1 MSKPDPKA
9 TPQDD
14 AKQDASTVAT
24 PPNKPAAAPTAP
36 THDEVAS
43 HTPPETLGNVVA
55 MKQGDTVCVVTHDT
69 VANNNGVRVKFPD
82 EDAMDYTVSDVT
94 AEHFI
99 LTLDRPLTKDIK
111 FSWEYIPVGDIP
123 LR

>member
-14 AKQDASTVAT
+14 AKPDAPTVAT

-36 THDEVAS
+36 TRDEAAS

-55 MKQGDTVCVVTHDT
+55 MKAGDLTITVTHDT
-69 VANNNGVRVKFPD
+69 VANNNGVRVNFPD

-99 LTLDRPLTKDIK
+99 LTLDRPLTKDTK
-111 FSWEYIPVGDIP
+111 FSWDYIPVGDKP